1 LEIGRR
7 RQVSAAFI
15 GEVNRTLLA
24 IILAEDFQEASCH
37 NTRESVNWFYPAK
50 IGGRMRFRMK
60 MCVSM
65 LAIAA
70 LFGLAGIPARA
81 QDKQHVVSL
90 SELNKDTARPAQTR
104 QANEEAVR
112 TLLSSDQAQ
121 KTLKSANLDYLK
133 VDKAVGQLSDE
144 DLAKLAERSRRAQSD
159 FAAGRI
165 SDRDLL
171 WIIVIAIGIIVLAI
185 VLR

>member
-1 LEIGRR
+1 M
-7 RQVSAAFI
+7 
-15 GEVNRTLLA
+15 
-24 IILAEDFQEASCH
+24 H
-37 NTRESVNWFYPAK
+37 
-50 IGGRMRFRMK
+50 FRAK

-70 LFGLAGIPARA
+70 LFGLAGIPVRA

-90 SELNKDTARPAQTR
+90 SDLNKDAARPAQTR
-104 QANEEAVR
+104 QSNEEAVR
-112 TLLSSDQAQ
+112 TLLSSDQGQRA
-121 KTLKSANLDYLK
+121 LKSANLDFQK

-144 DLAKLAERSRRAQSD
+144 DLAKLAERSRQAQSD

-171 WIIVIAIGIIVLAI
+171 WIILIAIGIVVLALA
-185 VLR
+185 LR

>member
-1 LEIGRR
+1 M
-7 RQVSAAFI
+7 
-15 GEVNRTLLA
+15 
-24 IILAEDFQEASCH
+24 H
-37 NTRESVNWFYPAK
+37 
-50 IGGRMRFRMK
+50 FRVK

-70 LFGLAGIPARA
+70 VFGLAGIPARA

-90 SELNKDTARPAQTR
+90 SDLNKDAARPAQTR

-112 TLLSSDQAQ
+112 TLLSSDQGQ
-121 KTLKSANLDYLK
+121 KALKSAKLDYQK

-144 DLAKLAERSRRAQSD
+144 DLAKLAERSRQAQND

-165 SDRDLL
+165 SDRDML
-171 WIIVIAIGIIVLAI
+171 WIILIAIGIIVLA
-185 VLR
+185 VALR

>member
-1 LEIGRR
+1 M
-7 RQVSAAFI
+7 
-15 GEVNRTLLA
+15 
-24 IILAEDFQEASCH
+24 H
-37 NTRESVNWFYPAK
+37 
-50 IGGRMRFRMK
+50 FRVK

-70 LFGLAGIPARA
+70 LFGSAGIPARV

-90 SELNKDTARPAQTR
+90 SDLNKDAARPAQTR

-121 KTLKSANLDYLK
+121 KALKSAKLDYQK

-144 DLAKLAERSRRAQSD
+144 DLAKLAERSRQAQND

-165 SDRDLL
+165 SDRDML
-171 WIIVIAIGIIVLAI
+171 WIILIAIGIIVLA
-185 VLR
+185 VALR

>member
-1 LEIGRR
+1 M
-7 RQVSAAFI
+7 S
-15 GEVNRTLLA
+15 
-24 IILAEDFQEASCH
+24 
-37 NTRESVNWFYPAK
+37 
-50 IGGRMRFRMK
+50 FRVK

-70 LFGLAGIPARA
+70 FVGMAGIPARA

-90 SELNKDTARPAQTR
+90 SDLNKDAARPAQTR
-104 QANEEAVR
+104 QSNEEALR

-121 KTLKSANLDYLK
+121 KALKSASLDYQK

-144 DLAKLAERSRRAQSD
+144 DLAKLAERSRQAQND

-171 WIIVIAIGIIVLAI
+171 WIIVIAIGIIVLVVA
-185 VLR
+185 LR